1 MLSTV
6 ISAETQFRFDTAE
19 RDREQHL
26 IESIRQRDAGART
39 THRTPRRRP
48 RRPRSVAAAPCPA

>member
-26 IESIRQRDAGART
+26 IESIRQRDAGD
-39 THRTPRRRP
+39 RTPRRRP